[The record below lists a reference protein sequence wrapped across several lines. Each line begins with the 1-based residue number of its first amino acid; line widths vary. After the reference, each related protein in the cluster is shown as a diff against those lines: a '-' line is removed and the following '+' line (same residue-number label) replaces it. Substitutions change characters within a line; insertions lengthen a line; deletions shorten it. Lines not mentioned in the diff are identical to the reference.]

1 MKLQQL
7 RCIFQ
12 IVQSEFNISKASEVL
27 NTSQPGVSKQIKLL
41 EDEIGIKIFQRNG
54 KRLVN
59 LTEPGELILS
69 SIETI
74 LQESNNIKVIS
85 EEYTEKDQGTFTIA
99 TTHTQARYKL
109 PKVVEEFVKKYPK
122 TNLNIHQ
129 GNPSQVTDQIINGE
143 ADVGIATESI
153 NLSEDILTIPCYQ
166 WNRCVVMPK
175 NHPLTELRKITLED
189 LAAYPMITYDYAFT
203 GSTIVSEVF
212 KNANIE
218 PNIMLTAID
227 ADVIKTYVSLNMG
240 IGLIAE
246 MAFDVSTDHPM
257 VSRDVS
263 HLFPLSTTYIG
274 IRREN
279 FLRKYTSDFIRMFI
293 PKASEKE
300 LKKILNKKYL
310 YTKQVRF
317 YKVLLK
323 NIIYNQ

>member
-12 IVQSEFNISKASEVL
+12 IVQSDFNISKASEVL

-59 LTEPGELILS
+59 LTEPGELVLS

-74 LQESNNIKVIS
+74 LHESNNIKVIS
-85 EEYTEKDQGTFTIA
+85 EEYIEKDQGTFTIA

-175 NHPLTELRKITLED
+175 NHPLTEVRKITLED

-246 MAFDVSTDHPM
+246 MAFDASTDHPM

-293 PKASEKE
+293 PKKSEKE
-300 LKKILNKKYL
+300 LKKILNKRHL
-310 YTKQVRF
+310 
-317 YKVLLK
+317 
-323 NIIYNQ
+323 

>member
-7 RCIFQ
+7 RCISQ

-59 LTEPGELILS
+59 LTEPGKLVLS

-85 EEYTEKDQGTFTIA
+85 EEYIEKDQGTFTIA

-166 WNRCVVMPK
+166 WNRCIVMPK
-175 NHPLTELRKITLED
+175 NHPLTEVRKITLED

-246 MAFDVSTDHPM
+246 MAFDASTDYPM

-293 PKASEKE
+293 PKVSENE
-300 LKKILNKKYL
+300 LKKILNKRHL
-310 YTKQVRF
+310 
-317 YKVLLK
+317 
-323 NIIYNQ
+323 

>member
-27 NTSQPGVSKQIKLL
+27 NTSQPGVSKQINLL

-69 SIETI
+69 SIEKI

-85 EEYTEKDQGTFTIA
+85 EEYIEKDQGTFTIA

-166 WNRCVVMPK
+166 WNRCIVMPK
-175 NHPLTELRKITLED
+175 NHPLTEVRRITLED

-246 MAFDVSTDHPM
+246 MAFDASTDHPM

-293 PKASEKE
+293 PKASENE
-300 LKKILNKKYL
+300 LKKILNKRHL
-310 YTKQVRF
+310 
-317 YKVLLK
+317 
-323 NIIYNQ
+323 

>member
-12 IVQSEFNISKASEVL
+12 IVQSKFNISKASEVL

-59 LTEPGELILS
+59 LTEPGGLIFS

-85 EEYTEKDQGTFTIA
+85 EEYIEKDQGTFTIA

-122 TNLNIHQ
+122 INLNIHQ
-129 GNPSQVTDQIINGE
+129 GNPLQVTDQIINGE

-153 NLSEDILTIPCYQ
+153 NLSEDIHTIPCYQ

-175 NHPLTELRKITLED
+175 NHPLTEVRKITLKD

-246 MAFDVSTDHPM
+246 MAYDSTTDHPM
-257 VSRDVS
+257 VNRDVS

-293 PKASEKE
+293 PKVSENE
-300 LKKILNKKYL
+300 LKKILNKRHL
-310 YTKQVRF
+310 
-317 YKVLLK
+317 
-323 NIIYNQ
+323 

>member
-85 EEYTEKDQGTFTIA
+85 EEYIEKDQGTFTIA

-166 WNRCVVMPK
+166 WNRCIVMPK
-175 NHPLTELRKITLED
+175 NHPLTEVRKITLED

-246 MAFDVSTDHPM
+246 MAFDASTDYPM

-293 PKASEKE
+293 PKVSENE
-300 LKKILNKKYL
+300 LKKILNKRYL
-310 YTKQVRF
+310 
-317 YKVLLK
+317 
-323 NIIYNQ
+323 

>member
-85 EEYTEKDQGTFTIA
+85 EEYIEKDQGTFTIA

-129 GNPSQVTDQIINGE
+129 GDPSQVTDQIINGE

-175 NHPLTELRKITLED
+175 NHPLTEVRKITLED

-246 MAFDVSTDHPM
+246 MAFDASTDYPM

-293 PKASEKE
+293 PKVSENE
-300 LKKILNKKYL
+300 LKKILNKRYL
-310 YTKQVRF
+310 
-317 YKVLLK
+317 
-323 NIIYNQ
+323 

>member
-1 MKLQQL
+1 M
-7 RCIFQ
+7 
-12 IVQSEFNISKASEVL
+12 

-85 EEYTEKDQGTFTIA
+85 EEYIEKDQGTFTIA

-122 TNLNIHQ
+122 INLNIHQ
-129 GNPSQVTDQIINGE
+129 GNPSQVTDQIINGG

-153 NLSEDILTIPCYQ
+153 NLSEDIHTIPCYQ

-175 NHPLTELRKITLED
+175 NHPLTEVRRITLED

-246 MAFDVSTDHPM
+246 MAFDASTDYPM

-293 PKASEKE
+293 PKVSENE
-300 LKKILNKKYL
+300 LKKILNKRHL
-310 YTKQVRF
+310 
-317 YKVLLK
+317 
-323 NIIYNQ
+323 

>member
-54 KRLVN
+54 KRLVG
-59 LTEPGELILS
+59 LTEPGKTVLE
-69 SIETI
+69 SIEAI

-85 EEYTEKDQGTFTIA
+85 EEYIQKDQGTFTIA

-109 PKVVEEFVKKYPK
+109 PNVVEEFVKKYPK
-122 TNLNIHQ
+122 INLNIHQ
-129 GNPSQVTDQIINGE
+129 GNPSQVTEQIISGK

-153 NLSEDILTIPCYQ
+153 NLSDDIHTIPCYQ
-166 WNRCVVMPK
+166 WNRCIVMPK
-175 NHPLTELRKITLED
+175 NHPLTKARRIILEN
-189 LAAYPMITYDYAFT
+189 LALYPMITYDYAFT

-246 MAFDVSTDHPM
+246 MAYDKNKDYPL

-263 HLFPLSTTYIG
+263 HLFPQSTTYIG

-279 FLRKYTSDFIRMFI
+279 FLRKYTSDFISMFI
-293 PKASEKE
+293 PQTSEKE
-300 LKKILNKKYL
+300 LKKILNKKTL
-310 YTKQVRF
+310 
-317 YKVLLK
+317 
-323 NIIYNQ
+323 

>member
-1 MKLQQL
+1 M
-7 RCIFQ
+7 
-12 IVQSEFNISKASEVL
+12 

-59 LTEPGELILS
+59 LTEPGELVLS

-74 LQESNNIKVIS
+74 LHESNNIKVIS
-85 EEYTEKDQGTFTIA
+85 EEYIEKDQGTFTIA

-109 PKVVEEFVKKYPK
+109 PMVVEEFVKKYPK

-129 GNPSQVTDQIINGE
+129 GDPSQVTDQIINGE

-175 NHPLTELRKITLED
+175 NHPLTEVRKITLED

-246 MAFDVSTDHPM
+246 MAFDASTDYPM

-279 FLRKYTSDFIRMFI
+279 FLRKYIAI
-293 PKASEKE
+293 
-300 LKKILNKKYL
+300 
-310 YTKQVRF
+310 
-317 YKVLLK
+317 
-323 NIIYNQ
+323 

>member
-59 LTEPGELILS
+59 LTEPGELVLS

-85 EEYTEKDQGTFTIA
+85 EEYIERDQGTFTIA

-175 NHPLTELRKITLED
+175 NHPLAEVRKITLED

-246 MAFDVSTDHPM
+246 MAFDASTDHPM

-263 HLFPLSTTYIG
+263 HLFPLSMTYIG

-293 PKASEKE
+293 PKKSEKE
-300 LKKILNKKYL
+300 LKKILNKRHL
-310 YTKQVRF
+310 
-317 YKVLLK
+317 
-323 NIIYNQ
+323 

>member
-85 EEYTEKDQGTFTIA
+85 EEYIEKDQGTFTIA

-129 GNPSQVTDQIINGE
+129 GDPSQVTDQIINGE

-166 WNRCVVMPK
+166 WNRCIVMPK
-175 NHPLTELRKITLED
+175 NHPLTEVRKITLED

-246 MAFDVSTDHPM
+246 MAFDASTDYPM

-293 PKASEKE
+293 PKVSENE
-300 LKKILNKKYL
+300 LKKILNKRHL
-310 YTKQVRF
+310 
-317 YKVLLK
+317 
-323 NIIYNQ
+323 

>member
-7 RCIFQ
+7 RCISQ

-54 KRLVN
+54 KRLVG
-59 LTEPGELILS
+59 LTDPGKKVLG
-69 SIETI
+69 SIEVI
-74 LQESNNIKVIS
+74 LQESNNINVIA
-85 EEYTEKDQGTFTIA
+85 EEYIQKDQGTFTIA

-122 TNLNIHQ
+122 INLNIHQ
-129 GNPSQVTDQIINGE
+129 GNPSQVTEQIISGE

-153 NLSEDILTIPCYQ
+153 NLSEDIHTIPCYQ
-166 WNRCVVMPK
+166 WNRCIVMPK
-175 NHPLTELRKITLED
+175 NHPLTKARRITLED
-189 LAAYPMITYDYAFT
+189 LALYPMITYDYAFT

-246 MAFDVSTDHPM
+246 MAYDSTTDYPM

-274 IRREN
+274 IRREK

-293 PKASEKE
+293 PQTSKKE
-300 LKKILNKKYL
+300 LKKY
-310 YTKQVRF
+310 
-317 YKVLLK
+317 
-323 NIIYNQ
+323 

>member
-85 EEYTEKDQGTFTIA
+85 EEYIEKDQGTFTIA

-175 NHPLTELRKITLED
+175 NHPLTEVRKITLED

-293 PKASEKE
+293 PNAIENE
-300 LKKILNKKYL
+300 LKKILNKRHL
-310 YTKQVRF
+310 
-317 YKVLLK
+317 
-323 NIIYNQ
+323 

>member
-85 EEYTEKDQGTFTIA
+85 EEYIEKDQGTFTIA

-246 MAFDVSTDHPM
+246 MAFDASTDYPM

-293 PKASEKE
+293 PKVSENE
-300 LKKILNKKYL
+300 LKKIMNKRHL
-310 YTKQVRF
+310 
-317 YKVLLK
+317 
-323 NIIYNQ
+323 

>member
-7 RCIFQ
+7 RCVFQ
-12 IVQSEFNISKASEVL
+12 IVQSEFNISKASEAL

-59 LTEPGELILS
+59 LTEPGELVLS

-85 EEYTEKDQGTFTIA
+85 EEYIEKDQGTFTIA

-122 TNLNIHQ
+122 INLNIHQ
-129 GNPSQVTDQIINGE
+129 GNPSQVTEQIICGE

-153 NLSEDILTIPCYQ
+153 NLSEDIHTIPCYQ

-175 NHPLTELRKITLED
+175 NHPLTKVRKITLAD

-246 MAFDVSTDHPM
+246 MAFDSTTDLPM

-274 IRREN
+274 IRREI

-293 PKASEKE
+293 PKANEKE
-300 LKKILNKKYL
+300 LKKILNKRHL
-310 YTKQVRF
+310 
-317 YKVLLK
+317 
-323 NIIYNQ
+323 